1 MATSTALDAARS
13 ELQAL
18 LRAGAADEGSVVRL
32 LDRLLLLAY
41 ELRASDLHFEPYEG
55 SFRVRIR
62 IDGQLRPCLAPPL
75 ALRDRLVSRIKVLAK
90 LDIAEKRLPQD
101 GRLSLS
107 LPGAAAADFRVSS
120 LPTVHGE
127 KLVLRL
133 IDAAPAQLAL
143 DALGY
148 DSAQQ
153 ATLLQALARPHGM
166 VLVTGPT
173 GSGKT
178 LSMYSCLQWLNRPG
192 INICT
197 AEDPVEIMLPGI
209 NQVSINE
216 KAGLDFA
223 TALRAFLRQDPDV
236 IMVGEIRDLETADMA
251 LKAAQTGHL
260 VFSTLHTNDAPSTLL
275 RLRQMGVAAHNIAAS
290 VVLITA
296 QRLLR
301 RLCTHCRQAV
311 ERPEAL
317 LRDAHCPP
325 QWLAADWP
333 VYRAQ
338 GCSLCHGGYL
348 GRVGVFE
355 IMPVST
361 VMAELILREAGTAEM
376 ARQAAAE
383 GVLDLRQAA
392 WAKVKLGQTSVE
404 EVLAHT
410 HA

>member
-1 MATSTALDAARS
+1 
-13 ELQAL
+13 
-18 LRAGAADEGSVVRL
+18 
-32 LDRLLLLAY
+32 
-41 ELRASDLHFEPYEG
+41 
-55 SFRVRIR
+55 
-62 IDGQLRPCLAPPL
+62 
-75 ALRDRLVSRIKVLAK
+75 
-90 LDIAEKRLPQD
+90 
-101 GRLSLS
+101 
-107 LPGAAAADFRVSS
+107 
-120 LPTVHGE
+120 
-127 KLVLRL
+127 
-133 IDAAPAQLAL
+133 
-143 DALGY
+143 
-148 DSAQQ
+148 
-153 ATLLQALARPHGM
+153 
-166 VLVTGPT
+166 
-173 GSGKT
+173 
-178 LSMYSCLQWLNRPG
+178 
-192 INICT
+192 
-197 AEDPVEIMLPGI
+197 
-209 NQVSINE
+209 
-216 KAGLDFA
+216 
-223 TALRAFLRQDPDV
+223 
-236 IMVGEIRDLETADMA
+236 MVGEIRDLETADMA

-325 QWLAADWP
+325 QWLAADWR

-338 GCSLCHGGYL
+338 GCALCHGGYL

>member
-13 ELQAL
+13 ELQSL
-18 LRAGAADEGSVVRL
+18 LRAGAVDDGAVVRL
-32 LDRLLLLAY
+32 LDRLLQLAC

-55 SFRVRIR
+55 SYRVRIR
-62 IDGQLRPCLAPPL
+62 IDGQLQECMAPPL

-101 GRLSLS
+101 GRLRQA
-107 LPGAAAADFRVSS
+107 LPGQAAADFRVSS

-133 IDAAPAQLAL
+133 IDSAPAQMAL

-153 ATLLQALARPHGM
+153 ASLLQALARPHGM
-166 VLVTGPT
+166 ILVTGPT

-178 LSMYSCLQWLNRPG
+178 LSMYSCLQRLNCHG
-192 INICT
+192 VNICT
-197 AEDPVEIMLPGI
+197 AEDPAEIVLPGI

-223 TALRAFLRQDPDV
+223 AALRAFLRQDPDV

-301 RLCTHCRQAV
+301 RLCPHCRQV
-311 ERPEAL
+311 VQRPAPL
-317 LRDAHCPP
+317 LRDAQCPS
-325 QWLAADWP
+325 QWLASEWP
-333 VYRAQ
+333 LYQAM
-338 GCSLCHGGYL
+338 GCAL
-348 GRVGVFE
+348 
-355 IMPVST
+355 
-361 VMAELILREAGTAEM
+361 
-376 ARQAAAE
+376 
-383 GVLDLRQAA
+383 
-392 WAKVKLGQTSVE
+392 
-404 EVLAHT
+404 
-410 HA
+410 

>member
-1 MATSTALDAARS
+1 MSTSTALDAARS
-13 ELQAL
+13 ELQAV
-18 LRAGAADEGSVVRL
+18 LRAGAADDGAMVRL
-32 LDRLLLLAY
+32 LDRLLQLAG

-55 SFRVRIR
+55 IYRIRIR
-62 IDGQLRPCLAPPL
+62 IDGQLQECLAPPL
-75 ALRDRLVSRIKVLAK
+75 ALRDRLVSRIKVLSK

-101 GRLSLS
+101 GRLRLS
-107 LPGAAAADFRVSS
+107 PPGQPAMDFRVSS
-120 LPTVHGE
+120 LPTLHGE

-133 IDAAPAQLAL
+133 IDAAPAQMSF

-166 VLVTGPT
+166 ILVTGPT

-192 INICT
+192 LNICT
-197 AEDPVEIMLPGI
+197 AEDPAEIMLPGI

-290 VVLITA
+290 VVLISA

-301 RLCTHCRQAV
+301 RLCPHCRQQV
-311 ERPEAL
+311 ERPESL

-325 QWLAADWP
+325 QWLAGDWP
-333 VYRAQ
+333 VYQAL
-338 GCSLCHGGYL
+338 GCARCHGGYL

-355 IMPVST
+355 IMPVSAA
-361 VMAELILREAGTAEM
+361 MAELILREASTAEM
-376 ARQAAAE
+376 ARQAQAE
-383 GVLDLRQAA
+383 GVQGLRQAA